1 MAKLNLRSAYLYL
14 VCLVTLVIFISG
26 IILTITNLTDLF
38 LDEGYYQSLDEFAL
52 RFERLD
58 LKTGRTQTELSA
70 AEIQS
75 RYAEYLRAEQ
85 DRQFKRNLRELINS
99 LAALVVGGSFWLYH
113 WRQIGADRE
122 S

>member
-1 MAKLNLRSAYLYL
+1 VAKFNLRSAYLYL

-26 IILTITNLTDLF
+26 IIFSITNLTDLF
-38 LDEGYYQSLDEFAL
+38 LDEGYYQTAEEFAM

-58 LKTGRTQTELSA
+58 PKTGQTQTELTP
-70 AEIQS
+70 AEIQN
-75 RYAEYLRAEQ
+75 RYAEYLRAEKN
-85 DRQFKRNLRELINS
+85 RQYNRNLRELINS
-99 LAALVVGGSFWLYH
+99 LAALIVGGCFWVYH